1 MSNTDFIKKIAP
13 DAQKIFV
20 NYKILASLVIAQGC
34 LESAYGTSGLAV
46 NGKNLFGVKG
56 EYNGK
61 YVIMK
66 TWEVINGRNVQV
78 DAKFRKYPTWYE
90 SMQDLAK
97 LYVNGVSWDPNHYK
111 AVVGE
116 KNYKK
121 ATAALV
127 DAGYATDPSYA
138 SKLNRIIETY
148 NLTKY
153 DTAPSPSNPSTPS
166 TPDTNNPAPV
176 VVEEP
181 EVSIDVFSSVY
192 TTPPSGVPITD
203 SNFRILYKDGRIID
217 MARDL
222 SVLVR
227 SFKIASPTPDIDY
240 ETIPG
245 RDGLVRVGK
254 NFGARTLTAECLLLG
269 ADDVD
274 FHLLQAELFH
284 ALHREE
290 EFFLVSEATPKKRWR
305 VELSASFTPDRIGS
319 FGDFTL
325 TFQSASTYCESVG
338 TTLDVFTFDANKWQI
353 GEGLTDDIPS
363 YKHKTKTFRI
373 FNAGAVRL
381 DPRYMPLKITY
392 KGASSKLSIKNRTTG
407 DLWTFSGTSAAKEA
421 IQISGVTAK
430 KGNVS
435 IFGQTNFGLIT
446 LEPGWN
452 DFELS
457 GTSGDFEVAFDFRFH
472 YYA

>member
-1 MSNTDFIKKIAP
+1 MGNTDFIKKIAP
-13 DAQKIFV
+13 DAQKIYV

-166 TPDTNNPAPV
+166 APETNNPAPV

-338 TTLDVFTFDANKWQI
+338 TTMDAFTFEANKWQI

-392 KGASSKLSIKNRTTG
+392 KGASDNGRFRANLPRRKRFKFPGLLRKR
-407 DLWTFSGTSAAKEA
+407 GTLASSVR
-421 IQISGVTAK
+421 QISG
-430 KGNVS
+430 
-435 IFGQTNFGLIT
+435 
-446 LEPGWN
+446 
-452 DFELS
+452 LS
-457 GTSGDFEVAFDFRFH
+457 R
-472 YYA
+472 